1 MTNKERRPITLPFI
15 HLENM
20 MQTLRTISRYTQTI
34 LMIHIKLLDTDTTL
48 VLDMLIRILL
58 VIQLIAQFE
67 VVLPSMPK

>member
-1 MTNKERRPITLPFI
+1 
-15 HLENM
+15 

-48 VLDMLIRILL
+48 VLDMLIRIIL